1 MASAAG
7 KHDAPK
13 TLDTRDRMIVKPELN
28 LAKIAIT
35 AGYQPAIAIFINYIC
50 GKALYFS
57 TRADTL
63 TELGLSG

>member
-1 MASAAG
+1 
-7 KHDAPK
+7 
-13 TLDTRDRMIVKPELN
+13 MIVKPELN

-35 AGYQPAIAIFINYIC
+35 ADYQPAIAIFINYIC